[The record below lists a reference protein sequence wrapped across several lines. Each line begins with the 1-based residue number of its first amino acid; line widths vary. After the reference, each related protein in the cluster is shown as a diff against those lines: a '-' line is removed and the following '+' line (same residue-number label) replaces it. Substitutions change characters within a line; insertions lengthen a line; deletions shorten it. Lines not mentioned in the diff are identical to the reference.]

1 MKTKTAEAKEAVKEA
16 KEPWRE
22 DRAHLLELLRQM
34 ILIRRYEEKCSEV
47 YQAQKIRGFM
57 HLYIGE
63 EASAVGIM
71 QALTPEDS
79 VICTYREHGQ
89 ALARGVDGGE
99 MMAEMYGKVEGLCR
113 GRGGSMHIFDAKNR
127 FFGGNAIVA
136 GHLPLAVGL
145 ALGDKMQNKALV
157 TALFFGE
164 GATPEGEFH
173 ESLNMAA
180 LWQVPLLFICENN
193 LWCMGTSIKYHSSN
207 PEIYQKPPTYGIP
220 SERVDGMDVLAVE
233 SATRKAVQYIREGKG
248 PYFLEVMTYRYRPH
262 SMFDA
267 DTYRPKEEVEDWKKK
282 DCIEKLKKYMFKKNL
297 LTDQDIESI
306 EKNVAVEVQKA
317 IDFAE
322 AGTWEDV
329 NDLTRFIYS
338 ERRPS

>member
-1 MKTKTAEAKEAVKEA
+1 MKTKTVEAKEAVTQ
-16 KEPWRE
+16 
-22 DRAHLLELLRQM
+22 DRDHLLELLRQM
-34 ILIRRYEEKCSEV
+34 ILIRRYEEKCSEL
-47 YQAQKIRGFM
+47 YQASKIRGFM

-79 VICTYREHGQ
+79 VTCTYREHGQ

-99 MMAEMYGKVEGLCR
+99 MMAEMYGKVEGSCR
-113 GRGGSMHIFDAKNR
+113 GRGGSMHIFDAKTR

-136 GHLPLAVGL
+136 GGIPLGVGIGL
-145 ALGDKMQNKALV
+145 AEKMRNTKNV
-157 TALFFGE
+157 SCVFFGE

-180 LWQVPLLFICENN
+180 LWHLPVLFICENN

-207 PEIYQKPPTYGIP
+207 PEIYQKAPTYGIP

-233 SATRKAVQYIREGKG
+233 AATRKAVQHIRDGNG

-267 DTYRPKEEVEDWKKK
+267 DTYRDKAEVEDWKKK
-282 DCIEKLKKYMFKKNL
+282 DCIEKLQAYMGQEGWL
-297 LTDQDIESI
+297 SDTELDEI
-306 EKNVAVEVQKA
+306 EKGVAAEVQRA
-317 IDFAE
+317 VDFAE
-322 AGTWEDV
+322 AGAWEPV
-329 NDLTRFIYS
+329 EDLERFIYS
-338 ERRPS
+338 ERRPA

>member
-1 MKTKTAEAKEAVKEA
+1 MKAKTAPTKEIETL
-16 KEPWRE
+16 
-22 DRAHLLELLRQM
+22 DRDHLLLLLRQM
-34 ILIRRYEEKCSEV
+34 ILIRRYEEKCSEL
-47 YQAQKIRGFM
+47 YQASKIRGFM

-63 EASAVGIM
+63 EAVAVGVM

-79 VICTYREHGQ
+79 VVATYREHGQ
-89 ALARGVDGGE
+89 GLARGVDGGE
-99 MMAEMYGKVEGLCR
+99 MMAEMYGKLEGTCR

-136 GHLPLAVGL
+136 GHLPLAVGI
-145 ALGDKMQNKALV
+145 ALGDKMQNKPNV

-173 ESLNMAA
+173 ESLNMSA

-193 LWCMGTSIKYHSSN
+193 LWCMGTSIKYHSSS
-207 PEIYQKPPTYGIP
+207 PEIYKKPPTYGIP

-233 SATRKAVQYIREGKG
+233 AAARKAVQHIRDGNG
-248 PYFLEVMTYRYRPH
+248 PYFLEIMTYRYRPH

-267 DTYRPKEEVEDWKKK
+267 DTYRPKDEVEDWKKK
-282 DCIEKLKKYMFKKNL
+282 DCIQKLQGYMGQHGL
-297 LTDQDIESI
+297 LSDQDLDAI
-306 EKNVAVEVQKA
+306 EKDVAAEVQKA
-317 IDFAE
+317 VDFAE
-322 AGTWEDV
+322 AGTWEPV
-329 NDLTRFIYS
+329 EDLTRFIYS